1 LWARPD
7 FQSLAFGRQGE
18 VLAAK
23 VRLGIMALVTMIPLE
38 SVLLRPPDPEARI
51 GLGAAIAVFA
61 LGALVLRVAQRPAP
75 PAWLGLFT
83 CLLDVTTVSAIN
95 AGFVLAGNPLA
106 ATNSRVVFCCYF
118 VALAMVGLRQ
128 DRRWCLVAALA
139 AMAEYGGIV
148 LWAAV
153 RYDLG
158 GPAFAR
164 SGYGTFNWDNQAGR
178 LILLAAAGAIGT
190 VIVVQGRGYWG
201 AVIRYLDAFPLSVLI
216 TGPDGRSQ
224 YANRAARELL
234 GRPLPAG
241 TDSAELAAQSFLAGT
256 GRPYPPE
263 RGAIARALAGE
274 PTASDDLEIQ
284 RPDARI
290 AVAVWGTPILDARG
304 RVTNAIAVFH
314 DETRRRH
321 LEQMLRDANAEL
333 ELRGAI
339 LEAVAAAAERLFQA
353 ASWEEV
359 ATEAL
364 GGIGGAVGVSRVSF
378 FQVSELEDGELAA
391 QLRFG
396 WVAPGVAPLAEEA
409 RQQAGFR
416 SSGFGRW
423 LESFGRGETVHGPVR
438 GFPAGE
444 RAALARQRVLS
455 LAVVPV
461 RLGGRLGGF
470 LGFDDCQAE
479 RVWSQVE
486 LLALRVAA
494 DTLGAAI
501 AGKERAAAVA
511 ASEERYRALFEQ
523 SLGLLCT
530 HALDGMLLTV
540 NCAAAAA
547 LGLSPDRMV
556 GHNLGEFLAPTV
568 RGQLR
573 DYLAAIAA
581 EGDMSGT
588 MILLH
593 DAGGERVW
601 QYRNQLV
608 RVPGQ
613 EPYVVG
619 HALDVT
625 ERTRLERVLRE
636 QALTDPLTGLAN
648 RALFEDRLRRA
659 LERARREAAVQ
670 AEMPPL
676 ALVYLDLDGFK
687 EVNDRRG
694 HAAGDALLRE
704 VGSRLREGVR
714 TLDTVARLGG
724 DEFALILPDIGSAA
738 NARRLVEKLLERL
751 RNPFLHDGAALAV
764 SVSLGV
770 GMLPGD
776 GDSAEIL
783 TARADRAMYAA
794 KAAGGNGY
802 RFSGEGGDAGKG
814 GEAGERG
821 PGERG
826 PGEGAAW

>member
-1 LWARPD
+1 VAYTLAYSMEPSAIEPPARLWARPD

-23 VRLGIMALVTMIPLE
+23 VRLGVMALVAMIPLE

-51 GLGAAIAVFA
+51 GLGAAVAVFA

-95 AGFVLAGNPLA
+95 AVFVLAGNPLA
-106 ATNSRVVFCCYF
+106 ATNSRVVFGCYF

-139 AMAEYGGIV
+139 AMAEYGAIV
-148 LWAAV
+148 LWAAG

-178 LILLAAAGAIGT
+178 LVLLAAAGAIGT

-241 TDSAELAAQSFLAGT
+241 TDMAELAAQSFLAGT

-314 DETRRRH
+314 DETQRRR
-321 LEQMLRDANAEL
+321 AEE
-333 ELRGAI
+333 ELR
-339 LEAVAAAAERLFQA
+339 RL
-353 ASWEEV
+353 
-359 ATEAL
+359 
-364 GGIGGAVGVSRVSF
+364 
-378 FQVSELEDGELAA
+378 
-391 QLRFG
+391 
-396 WVAPGVAPLAEEA
+396 
-409 RQQAGFR
+409 
-416 SSGFGRW
+416 
-423 LESFGRGETVHGPVR
+423 
-438 GFPAGE
+438 
-444 RAALARQRVLS
+444 
-455 LAVVPV
+455 
-461 RLGGRLGGF
+461 
-470 LGFDDCQAE
+470 
-479 RVWSQVE
+479 
-486 LLALRVAA
+486 
-494 DTLGAAI
+494 
-501 AGKERAAAVA
+501 AAAVA

-530 HALDGMLLTV
+530 HALDGTLLTV
-540 NCAAAAA
+540 NDAAAAA

-581 EGDMSGT
+581 RGDMNGT
-588 MILLH
+588 MVLLH

-613 EPYVVG
+613 DPYVVG

-659 LERARREAAVQ
+659 LERARREAAVHG
-670 AEMPPL
+670 EMPPL
-676 ALVYLDLDGFK
+676 SLVYLDLDGFK
-687 EVNDRRG
+687 EVNDRCG
-694 HAAGDALLRE
+694 HAAGDAVLRE

-751 RNPFLHDGAALAV
+751 RSPFLHDGTALEV
-764 SVSLGV
+764 SASLGV
-770 GMLPGD
+770 GMLLGD

-802 RFSGEGGDAGKG
+802 RFSGEGGDAGDT
-814 GEAGERG
+814 GERG
-821 PGERG
+821 AGEGG